1 MFNQLSQMLRKGDTV
16 VFTVARENDTQ
27 LRVNVMPKLFTLD
40 GENGADRKALNQPVS
55 IVGTIE
61 ELESPAFI
69 EQLNRFTASTNS
81 LRATIDDVEAAH
93 KKAGEEKKKKVEPK
107 PAEKK
112 SGGSKTAARIASK
125 TKPAEPAESEA
136 AAEPEPTPL
145 GL

>member
-93 KKAGEEKKKKVEPK
+93 KKAAEEKKKAEAK
-107 PAEKK
+107 PVEKK

-136 AAEPEPTPL
+136 PAEPEPTPL